1 MLGDPRLTTP
11 AETPAE
17 IVRLIASMR
26 FLLQLSARG
35 SECAFYPRAD
45 LAAGGVRA
53 ALWDPRMPPE
63 ATAMTMLA
71 VAEFLRSLD
80 ALESRQNPAFAPD
93 SR

>member
-1 MLGDPRLTTP
+1 MGCD
-11 AETPAE
+11 
-17 IVRLIASMR
+17 VRLAAGGGAG
-26 FLLQLSARG
+26 AR
-35 SECAFYPRAD
+35 APRPPPAG
-45 LAAGGVRA
+45 GGVRA